1 MKDFIEQL
9 KAIILDCNGNPDAQ
23 DINECA
29 KDLLE
34 VIAYE
39 LQKERDKQAVVPE
52 NANVV
57 ERIHE
62 MQIKTLNSIINW
74 LREGLNFRPKIT
86 DRKTSDGTIASP
98 NTAIGT
104 STLKAEGK

>member
-9 KAIILDCNGNPDAQ
+9 KAVILDCNGNPDAQ

-39 LQKERDKQAVVPE
+39 LQKERDKRAVVSE

-62 MQIKTLNSIINW
+62 MQIKTLDSVINW
-74 LREGLNFRPKIT
+74 LREGNELQPLI
-86 DRKTSDGTIASP
+86 D
-98 NTAIGT
+98 
-104 STLKAEGK
+104 

>member
-9 KAIILDCNGNPDAQ
+9 KAVILDCNGNPDAQ

-39 LQKERDKQAVVPE
+39 LQKERDKRAVVSE

-62 MQIKTLNSIINW
+62 MQIKTLDSVINW
-74 LREGLNFRPKIT
+74 LREGNELRP
-86 DRKTSDGTIASP
+86 
-98 NTAIGT
+98 
-104 STLKAEGK
+104 E